1 MIRWCGNRRG
11 FSGPS
16 SAQICLLSLSS
27 SPYELAHTF
36 FSLSYANTPPQT
48 CTNVSL
54 PLILCVS
61 YVSVVF
67 SAHFTLTG
75 ALHARVQIQR
85 VSVWELLRDLLVNDL
100 SAAAVGPRLVPGSQQ
115 RGSNHEGQPRKEDQA
130 SCTLHPQTSQR
141 FVQVSSVP
149 IVRLMAF

>member
-1 MIRWCGNRRG
+1 MRWCVISTRLVWTIFN
-11 FSGPS
+11 SNL
-16 SAQICLLSLSS
+16 SALALFISLR
-27 SPYELAHTF
+27 AHTHIF
-36 FSLSYANTPPQT
+36 YLSYANTPPQT
-48 CTNVSL
+48 CTNIAL
-54 PLILCVS
+54 PLILSVS

-100 SAAAVGPRLVPGSQQ
+100 SAAAVGPRLVPGFQQ
-115 RGSNHEGQPRKEDQA
+115 RGSNHEGQPCKEDQA
-130 SCTLHPQTSQR
+130 GCTLHPQTSQR
-141 FVQVSSVP
+141 FVQVYSTP